1 MKKYIIPI
9 LAAGLA
15 LMASCQKQ
23 AAIDPLKGDFA
34 PASDVTVTSLT
45 SCDIVKGEGVRT
57 FNLKFSGG
65 GDVTLALVGNKYF
78 LPANTYTAAA
88 KDVAKNGNYI
98 LTETKVNGKDMV
110 SGSIIVGKS
119 GDDKT
124 YSSEDVYS
132 LSGMLFDEGGSAY
145 KVVWSGT
152 LAFEPD
158 PEPVALTQVFTAQ
171 SNLPNGVNSVT
182 LSLGSADI
190 SNTFDPNTFQ
200 TTWSGSG
207 NYLAIDLYSADGYL
221 HEGVYTASAVGGTI
235 NEGEFGI
242 GYDTEMWGMT
252 FYNWGTCWWTV
263 DNGTTSAEKITSG
276 TISVEKKGAKW
287 VITWGDE
294 TTYPKWARFEGA
306 IEALTPAGGDQYDGV
321 TLTQILGT
329 SDYTGYGINLAAI
342 ELGTDGITVTPG
354 AWGNTYGGDGNY
366 LKLELYST
374 DGKIAPGT
382 YKACAVG
389 GTVGEGEFGIG
400 YDGQWG
406 ASDTTWYTLVG
417 GEATYQYITDG
428 TVTVEVDGDNY
439 KISIESSVI
448 KARFGYPAGGG
459 DEFVGIILSQFCGAS
474 DYTGYGINLA
484 GVELATDGITVT
496 PGAWGNTYGGD
507 GNYIKLE
514 FYSTD
519 GTLAPGEYKA
529 CAVGGNVG
537 EGEFGIGYDGQW
549 GASGTTWYTLVGGE
563 ASYVYITDGTLK
575 VEKDG
580 DVYTIVLL
588 SSVTNIKYV
597 GKLAAE

>member
-1 MKKYIIPI
+1 MVAALSLLSCTKEGLDPLSKGDNAVFPPAEELVLTTLNSSSTAKTETTREFSLSFSGENGASLETVLILARAEYALKAGAYVPGETSGSFIPARTKINGKSVSDKAGVITVRNMDGSSKYIVE
-9 LAAGLA
+9 
-15 LMASCQKQ
+15 
-23 AAIDPLKGDFA
+23 FA
-34 PASDVTVTSLT
+34 
-45 SCDIVKGEGVRT
+45 
-57 FNLKFSGG
+57 
-65 GDVTLALVGNKYF
+65 
-78 LPANTYTAAA
+78 
-88 KDVAKNGNYI
+88 
-98 LTETKVNGKDMV
+98 
-110 SGSIIVGKS
+110 
-119 GDDKT
+119 
-124 YSSEDVYS
+124 
-132 LSGMLFDEGGSAY
+132 LFDANANAYRTKWEGELLYA
-145 KVVWSGT
+145 
-152 LAFEPD
+152 PD
-158 PEPVALTQVFTAQ
+158 PEPVALSVVLSAS
-171 SNLPNGVNSVT
+171 SNVASGTNSVT
-182 LSLGSADI
+182 LSLATPGVTYDAATYSYTG
-190 SNTFDPNTFQ
+190 N
-200 TTWSGSG
+200 G
-207 NYLAIDLYSADGYL
+207 NYLAVDFYSADGYL
-221 HEGVYTASAVGGTI
+221 HEGVYTASAVGGVI

-242 GYDTEMWGMT
+242 GWDPGDLWGIGMI
-252 FYNWGTCWWTV
+252 FENWGTCWWTV
-263 DNGTTSAEKITSG
+263 DGTATAEKITSG

-287 VITWGDE
+287 VITWGE
-294 TTYPKWARFEGA
+294 EATYPKWAVFEGE
-306 IEALTPAGGDQYDGV
+306 IEALTPQGGDQYDGV

-329 SDYTGYGINLAAI
+329 ADYTGYGINLAAI

-389 GTVGEGEFGIG
+389 GAVGEGEFGIG

-406 ASDTTWYTLVG
+406 ASGTTWYTLVG

-448 KARFGYPAGGG
+448 NARFGYPAGGG
-459 DEFVGIILSQFCGAS
+459 DEFVGVILSQFCGAS

-519 GTLAPGEYKA
+519 GTLTPGEYKA

-580 DVYTIVLL
+580 DVYTIVLQ